1 MKKLLLLLFSLI
13 LSFNAYGEWTKTS
26 EGVDGDS
33 YYIDF
38 QTIKKLDNGDVV
50 VWIMFDT
57 TDPTDGIFS
66 DDKFYSSKMFWQVGC
81 DLNRF
86 KPLSMTQYQEPM
98 GRGESESLD
107 GIAGAEELMT
117 WQYLPPDS
125 IGYKNIEEVCSIAKS
140 YGDSDFDDVVL
151 EAIAH
156 FDSFDWGDVE
166 TTSDSTNFELTEQQK
181 NLQSGWVADISA
193 KVKSN
198 WRYQGAE
205 DDWWCEV
212 YVLQKRN
219 GEVLAVDVDR
229 CQNLGANTGK
239 SQTFKNSL
247 ERAVYKSSPLPS
259 APNDSVFNE
268 EIKFVFFVN

>member
-1 MKKLLLLLFSLI
+1 M
-13 LSFNAYGEWTKTS
+13 LSFNSFGEWTKTS
-26 EGVDGDS
+26 EDTDGDS
-33 YYIDF
+33 FYIDF
-38 QTIKKLDNGDVV
+38 QTIKKLDNGNVIFWGMVDNLEGN
-50 VWIMFDT
+50 
-57 TDPTDGIFS
+57 DGFM
-66 DDKFYSSKMFWQVGC
+66 SSKMFWEGDC
-81 DLNRF
+81 N
-86 KPLSMTQYQEPM
+86 LSRMKVLSLIQYEEPM
-98 GRGESESLD
+98 GVGESESLGG
-107 GIAGAEELMT
+107 GIVELDDIMS

-125 IGYKNIEEVCSIAKS
+125 IGYMNLEEVCSLTKYYS
-140 YGDSDFDDVVL
+140 DSDYEDLVL
-151 EAIAH
+151 ETIAE
-156 FDSFDWGDVE
+156 FESFDWGDVE
-166 TTSDSTNFELTEQQK
+166 TTSDSSNFELTEQQK
-181 NLQSGWVADISA
+181 NIQSGWVADISA
-193 KVKSN
+193 KVRAN

-239 SQTFKNSL
+239 AQAFKNSL